1 MKHRTRV
8 SLTAIFVLAVG
19 SIFIMLYWTMRPIQR
34 LKLERQAGLIQNIF
48 SKKQLISSDSK
59 VAKDVPV
66 LLYHGILPG
75 EDDGFNISKSS
86 FERQMKSLYDTG
98 YTAIDMQT
106 YLSFMNENKAIPD
119 KSILITFDDG
129 RKDSYYRADSILA
142 KYNFQAV
149 MFLTSGYSIVE
160 GSNYYVDKHELL
172 EMNNSGRWDIQA
184 HGDYKGT
191 NLIEV
196 GENIEPDHFF
206 GNLQW
211 LKAEKRLETYE
222 EYKERV
228 TQEMATAKQLLS
240 NYLKKDVRTFA
251 FPFGDYA
258 QDNSDKTL
266 SKILID
272 NAMALYS
279 QAFIQFR
286 KGEPF
291 RSNYPNSGFL
301 SQRIEVNP
309 AMTGEQLV
317 DSLLVSRAKEI
328 PFTAQLNENDG
339 WFVDWGSY
347 TFNSEGMLLESK
359 ASNATST
366 KLHLEGTK
374 QLSDYIVK
382 GEFAL
387 KQPDTSVKLSA
398 RFINNEN
405 YVSCN
410 FSSDGISIESIK
422 QGNLK
427 IISKIKTAK
436 NSSLKRN
443 LSMGVKEQ
451 TMVVC
456 SDGLGNQITGNAPDA
471 PVAGGPTIHSWNR
484 QRNSNDVVVKSF
496 SIEKFEN

>member
-8 SLTAIFVLAVG
+8 LLTAIFVLTVG
-19 SIFIMLYWTMRPIQR
+19 GIFIMLYWAMRPIQR

-48 SKKQLISSDSK
+48 SKKQLISSDGK

-66 LLYHGILPG
+66 LLYHGILP
-75 EDDGFNISKSS
+75 EKDDGFNISKSS
-86 FERQMKSLYDTG
+86 FERQMKSLHDAG

-106 YLSFMNENKAIPD
+106 YLSFMNENKTIPD

-142 KYNFQAV
+142 KYNLKAV

-160 GSNYYVDKHELL
+160 GSNYYVDKYELL
-172 EMNNSGRWDIQA
+172 EMNSSGRWDIQA

-196 GENIEPDHFF
+196 GDNIEPDHFF
-206 GNLQW
+206 GNLKW
-211 LKAEKRLETYE
+211 LQSEKRLESHE

-240 NYLKKDVRTFA
+240 NYLKKDIRTFA

-258 QDNSDKTL
+258 QHNNDKTL

-291 RSNYPNSGFL
+291 RSNYPNAGFL
-301 SQRIEVNP
+301 SRRIEVNP
-309 AMTGEQLV
+309 VMTGEQLV
-317 DSLLVSRAKEI
+317 DLLLVSRAKEI

-339 WFVDWGSY
+339 WFVDWGSL
-347 TFNSEGMLLESK
+347 TFNNEGMLLKSK
-359 ASNATST
+359 ELNSTST
-366 KLHLEGTK
+366 KLHLEGARE
-374 QLSDYIVK
+374 LSDYIVK
-382 GEFAL
+382 GEFVL
-387 KQPDTSVKLSA
+387 KQPSTSVKLSA

-410 FSSDGISIESIK
+410 FSSDEMSIESIR
-422 QGNLK
+422 QGNLRV
-427 IISKIKTAK
+427 ISRVRTTK

-443 LSMGVKEQ
+443 LSISVKEQ
-451 TMVVC
+451 TIVVC
-456 SDGLGNQITGNAPDA
+456 SDDLGNQITGTAPDA

-484 QRNSNDVVVKSF
+484 QPNSNDVVVKSF
-496 SIEKFEN
+496 SIEKSKN